1 MMSARSPL
9 TAMPESRPM
18 AADYTDA
25 QHAVNVRLN
34 ELEIVVVLLLKRAG
48 PLYLNGPV
56 EADAVRSLGDRVLAR
71 KPAEKP

>member
-1 MMSARSPL
+1 MSS
-9 TAMPESRPM
+9 
-18 AADYTDA
+18 ADYTDA

-34 ELEIVVVLLLKRAG
+34 ELETVVALLLKRAG
-48 PLYLNGPV
+48 PLYLDGFV